1 MVSFGT
7 HPQMLVH
14 ALQVKV
20 GMDFLVLFVMEDE
33 FGILTQMLA
42 AALME

>member
-1 MVSFGT
+1 MASFGT
-7 HPQMLVH
+7 HPQMLAH

-33 FGILTQMLA
+33 FGILIQMLA